1 MCAQIGDSLI
11 AIIVGLAHTLH
22 TQTLANTK
30 HWMYTCTCVEFVC
43 AIFPCQ
49 YRFRYMARASPYE
62 IRPIMSKYL
71 IPYIECLHKQLH
83 ARVTYC
89 ARYVSSMH
97 VCRKIAFIFR
107 FCRYITI
114 VSNTHKNRICVAPVV
129 CQRFPHCYF
138 IEFHFCVSTQQKKK
152 NKKQN
157 RRLIRD
163 NIQLNNIKTITHVK
177 KQFIS

>member
-49 YRFRYMARASPYE
+49 YRFRCMARASPYE

-129 CQRFPHCYF
+129 CQRFPQSPLLFYWISFLCF
-138 IEFHFCVSTQQKKK
+138 DPTEKKTK
-152 NKKQN
+152 NKIVV
-157 RRLIRD
+157 LFA
-163 NIQLNNIKTITHVK
+163 IT
-177 KQFIS
+177 FN